1 MTQQCAPSLQDN
13 DDGTSPSS
21 SNKSTTL
28 SALWHGLGLFGESYL
43 LFSVGTLRPIWETL
57 YPSCFDEYDNSQCK
71 HAYLSYKSITYSVV
85 LGVMIG
91 MVVLGVLA
99 NDIGRRR
106 GSIITATFMAL
117 GSIMLTLSSIFLSS
131 MPSILFPVMSIS
143 LFIFGFGVG
152 GEYPLSASSAS
163 ERSMIAM
170 KERQKSESDRMKR
183 LLQMSSVGGTN
194 NESLNGN
201 NNNQVRDDP
210 CPTPRRDN
218 RDIRMPSW
226 QTLGSSSK
234 TPKVNNIH
242 TNSLSIKTEQL
253 TPVTESYYSG
263 GQGDIPLSPTNITK
277 ETNNSLS
284 SYNIG
289 LRTRGR
295 EVLLVFSMQGLGI
308 FANSLILTF
317 LLLIT
322 KNKNGL
328 YQQDGDDANDY
339 YNDASYYYDQTTL
352 LNIWRVTYAI
362 GAAIL
367 TYVLVTRISHLTE
380 SEVWIRDKE
389 QREKERL
396 ERCQRE
402 SGVGFRP
409 PQQQE
414 MVPPYEKQTR
424 KDTKN
429 GDWKNDKD
437 QQEAVI
443 SLTMSSIT
451 MRSEFDHLGSTN
463 LDGCRMIPA
472 VMMTDT
478 NEENENTHDKL
489 KLSSETRL
497 LLRHYGVRLFGTSMT
512 WLLWVRVVKTR
523 TGLD

>member
-1 MTQQCAPSLQDN
+1 MTQEDAPSHQQDN
-13 DDGTSPSS
+13 DTAPTS

-57 YPSCFDEYDNSQCK
+57 YPSCFDEYDNSTCK

-99 NDIGRRR
+99 NTIGRRR

-170 KERQKSESDRMKR
+170 KERQKSESDKMKR
-183 LLQMSSVGGTN
+183 LLQMSNVGGSN

-201 NNNQVRDDP
+201 NNNNNQDRNDP
-210 CPTPRRDN
+210 CPTP

-234 TPKVNNIH
+234 TPKTNNIH
-242 TNSLSIKTEQL
+242 NHNSLSIKTEQL

-263 GQGDIPLSPTNITK
+263 GQGDIPLSPTKITK

-322 KNKNGL
+322 KNKNGQ

-367 TYVLVTRISHLTE
+367 TYVLVTRTSHLTE

-389 QREKERL
+389 QREEERL

-414 MVPPYEKQTR
+414 MMGQDEKQTR
-424 KDTKN
+424 KDNKKN
-429 GDWKNDKD
+429 GDRKNEKE

-443 SLTMSSIT
+443 SPTMSSIT
-451 MRSEFDHLGSTN
+451 MRSEFDVSMYM
-463 LDGCRMIPA
+463 CI
-472 VMMTDT
+472 
-478 NEENENTHDKL
+478 
-489 KLSSETRL
+489 L
-497 LLRHYGVRLFGTSMT
+497 LNYS
-512 WLLWVRVVKTR
+512 
-523 TGLD
+523 